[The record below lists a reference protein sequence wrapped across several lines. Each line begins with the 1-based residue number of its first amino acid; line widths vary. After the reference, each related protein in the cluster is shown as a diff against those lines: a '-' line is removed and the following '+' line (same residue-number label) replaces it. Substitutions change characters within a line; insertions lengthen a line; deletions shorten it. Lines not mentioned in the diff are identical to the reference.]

1 MENQDLLPK
10 QPRTL
15 PRKEEIVSELKEDVI
30 MEGQFQWSDQGRSKI
45 PGA

>member
-15 PRKEEIVSELKEDVI
+15 PRKEEIVSVLKEDVI
-30 MEGQFQWSDQGRSKI
+30 MEGQVQWSDQGRRKV